1 MSSLNRPRVIIV
13 GAGFAGLWAARAL
26 AHAEVDLL
34 VLDRNNYHTFFPLLY
49 QVAAAEL
56 EPEDIVYP
64 VRSVL
69 RGQKNVRFL
78 MNEVSGIDLAA
89 KQVKTGDT
97 VFPYDF
103 LILAVGSSAHFFGVK
118 GAAEH
123 AFPLK
128 TLGQAIAIRNQVLF
142 RFERA
147 LYETDPVRR
156 RQMLTFAIVGGGP
169 TGVEFAGAL
178 AELIRG
184 PLVKDY
190 PGLDPGEMHVIL
202 LEAADRLLA
211 AFPKRLGEYAEKRLR
226 KMGVEIL
233 LSAMVSQITSE
244 AIKFMDGRTI
254 PLETVIWTAG
264 VHGEPFNAG
273 LAVLKNGQVQV
284 LPTLQS
290 TDHLEVYITGDLAY
304 LEETRHPEPMLGPVA
319 TQQGTAAARNILRQ
333 INGQAPRP
341 FHYVN
346 RGTMVTIGRNAA
358 IAHIAGQ
365 TFTGFPAWVL
375 WLGIHL
381 YGLIGFRNRLLVM
394 INWAWDYLFYE
405 RAVRLI
411 VSSPEESP
419 LSHDQ

>member
-1 MSSLNRPRVIIV
+1 MSSLNRPRVIII

-26 AHAEVDLL
+26 AHTQVDLL

-97 VFPYDF
+97 VFLYDF

-128 TLGQAIAIRNQVLF
+128 TLGHAVAIRNQVLF

-147 LYETDPVRR
+147 LYETDPLQRQ
-156 RQMLTFAIVGGGP
+156 QMLTFAIVGGGP

-244 AIKFMDGRTI
+244 AINFMDGRAI

-273 LAVLKNGQVQV
+273 LPVLKNGQVQV

-290 TDHLEVYITGDLAY
+290 TEHPEVYIIGDLAY
-304 LEETRHPEPMLGPVA
+304 LDETGHPEPMLGPVA

-346 RGTMVTIGRNAA
+346 RGTMATIGRNVA
-358 IAHIAGQ
+358 IADIAGR

-381 YGLIGFRNRLLVM
+381 YGLIGFRNRLLVL

-411 VSSPEESP
+411 VSSPQENP
-419 LSHDQ
+419 LSHNQ

>member
-89 KQVKTGDT
+89 KHVKTGDT

-254 PLETVIWTAG
+254 LLETVIWTAG

-290 TDHLEVYITGDLAY
+290 TDHPEVYITGDLAY

-319 TQQGTAAARNILRQ
+319 TQQGTAAARNILLQ

-346 RGTMVTIGRNAA
+346 RGTMATIGRNAA